1 MPKLGLQLRLLV
13 SHLVVMGVGVGAL
26 VIVGRITSPRFFV
39 THLEQMEIGR
49 VNLRLVRTELVQ
61 GFELAWSKGATWSM
75 LLGFSTAA
83 GLGYWVSRRISTPL
97 KEIEEVSRQLAAG
110 DLDSRVPANDIWEL
124 DRLGQSF
131 NHMAQSLQ
139 DVEQRRRELIGDLSH
154 ELRTPLTVLE
164 GYLEGVADGT
174 VDPTPETFA
183 RLSLE
188 TRRLRR
194 LVDDL
199 QELSK
204 AEAGHLP
211 LDPHPFSLVP
221 LLKRTVERLATQIS
235 ESGPE
240 LILEVSPDLPMVLAD
255 PDRVDQILLNIIG
268 NSIRYTEQGEIWV
281 RAWVEARRIWIAVQD
296 TGCGI
301 APADLPYVFERFWR
315 ADRSRSHTSGG
326 SGIGLAITRRLV
338 ELQGGRIEV
347 ESQVGV
353 GSTFRFCLPMAPLR
367 ML

>member
-1 MPKLGLQLRLLV
+1 MPKLGLQLRLLM
-13 SHLVVMGVGVGAL
+13 SHLVVVGVGVGAL
-26 VIVGRITSPRFFV
+26 VLVGRITSPRFFV

-61 GFELAWSKGATWSM
+61 GFELAWSKGANWSM
-75 LLGFSTAA
+75 LLGFTSAA

-110 DLDSRVPANDIWEL
+110 ALDSRVPPNDIWEL

-164 GYLEGVADGT
+164 GYLEGMADGT
-174 VDPTPETFA
+174 VAPTPAMLA
-183 RLSLE
+183 RLSVE

-199 QELSK
+199 QELSR

-211 LDPHPFSLVP
+211 LDPQPFSLLP
-221 LLKRTVERLATQIS
+221 LLKRTVDRLEAQIS
-235 ESGPE
+235 EAGPA
-240 LILEVSPDLPMVLAD
+240 LILQVPPDLPMVLAD
-255 PDRVDQILLNIIG
+255 PDRVEQILINIIG
-268 NSIRYTEQGEIWV
+268 NSIRYTQQGQI
-281 RAWVEARRIWIAVQD
+281 RIRGWVESRQVWIGVQD

-301 APADLPYVFERFWR
+301 APEDLPYVFERFWR
-315 ADRSRSHTSGG
+315 ADRSRSHASGG

-338 ELQGGRIEV
+338 ELQGGQIEV
-347 ESQVGV
+347 ESQLQL

-367 ML
+367 VI